1 MVDFNKI
8 KKWNSE
14 IDKIKIKLKDEKD
27 FNSAEKLRL
36 KLKINDCKIK
46 IEKLN

>member
-8 KKWNSE
+8 NKWNAE

-27 FNSAEKLRL
+27 LKSAEKLRF
-36 KLKINDCKIK
+36 KIKINEFKIK
-46 IEKLN
+46 IERLN

>member
-8 KKWNSE
+8 KKWNAE
-14 IDKIKIKLKDEKD
+14 IDKFKIKLKDEKN

-36 KLKINDCKIK
+36 RVKINECKIK
-46 IEKLN
+46 IERLN

>member
-14 IDKIKIKLKDEKD
+14 IDKFKIKLKDEKD
-27 FNSAEKLRL
+27 FKTAEKLRL
-36 KLKINDCKIK
+36 KIKINEFKIK

>member
-27 FNSAEKLRL
+27 IKSAEKLRY
-36 KLKINDCKIK
+36 KIKIADCKIK
-46 IEKLN
+46 IERLN

>member
-8 KKWNSE
+8 KKWNAE

-27 FNSAEKLRL
+27 FKTAEMLRL

-46 IEKLN
+46 IERLN

>member
-8 KKWNSE
+8 NKWNSE

-27 FNSAEKLRL
+27 FKTAEKLRF
-36 KLKINDCKIK
+36 KIK
-46 IEKLN
+46 IERLN

>member
-14 IDKIKIKLKDEKD
+14 IDKFKIKLKDEKD
-27 FNSAEKLRL
+27 FKTAEKFRL

-46 IEKLN
+46 IERLN